1 MNKTKITA
9 KIFLPLIKNF
19 NEQLSAL
26 HIKRDSFLNSMLQS
40 EIKYLAAEM
49 EGKKLSKNAKKY
61 IAGELKRMGKDRL
74 ETVNIVV
81 DKDVADALNKIVESS
96 NLVRDAFINRLILL
110 LRSSDEFLNLMELP
124 TSLTASEFD
133 AAEYM
138 PCSPL
143 KTIESVM
150 SNPLYYLR
158 IASEERF
165 GKGLYELELPSAL
178 MGFSCYIE
186 DDLVPGT
193 VAYKEQLKNSEEL
206 LKELLTLE
214 SGSATQIMEAEK

>member
-9 KIFLPLIKNF
+9 KIFLPLINNF

-26 HIKRDSFLNSMLQS
+26 HIKRDSFLNSMLKS

-49 EGKKLSKNAKKY
+49 KDKKLSKKAKQY
-61 IAGELKRMGKDRL
+61 ISGELKRMGTDKL

-81 DKDVADALNKIVESS
+81 DKDLADELNRIVESS

-110 LRSSDEFLNLMELP
+110 LRSSDEFLSFMELP
-124 TSLTASEFD
+124 ISLSASDFN

-138 PCSPL
+138 ACSPL

-150 SNPLYYLR
+150 TDPLYYLR
-158 IASEERF
+158 IAADERF
-165 GKGLYELELPSAL
+165 GKGLYELELPSGFI
-178 MGFSCYIE
+178 GFSCYID

-193 VAYKEQLKNSEEL
+193 VAYNEQLKTSEAL
-206 LKELLTLE
+206 LKELLILE
-214 SGSATQIMEAEK
+214 SGSATEIMESEK

>member
-1 MNKTKITA
+1 
-9 KIFLPLIKNF
+9 
-19 NEQLSAL
+19 
-26 HIKRDSFLNSMLQS
+26 
-40 EIKYLAAEM
+40 M

-193 VAYKEQLKNSEEL
+193 VAYKEQLKNSEAL

-214 SGSATQIMEAEK
+214 SGSATQIMESEK